1 MSKNKLYTCSYFS
14 KRLVEEGFDVLKLNI
29 PYEENDLRKW
39 SIIVN
44 KTKSNYKM
52 NILITC
58 FKNEETK
65 EFCFKFQ
72 GQRKKEF
79 ILETLTM
86 TMIIAILKRTFEST
100 DENITEDV
108 SKDNSIKGITVTEAE
123 GVK

>member
-1 MSKNKLYTCSYFS
+1 MAKNKLYTLSYFC
-14 KRLVEEGFDVLKLNI
+14 KRIIEQGFDVIKLNI
-29 PYEENDLRKW
+29 PYEKNDLRKW
-39 SIIVN
+39 TIVVN
-44 KTKSNYKM
+44 KHKSDYKM

-86 TMIIAILKRTFEST
+86 NLIIEILKKAMEASNEEESIN
-100 DENITEDV
+100 E
-108 SKDNSIKGITVTEAE
+108 
-123 GVK
+123 

>member
-1 MSKNKLYTCSYFS
+1 MAKNKLYTLSYFC
-14 KRLVEEGFDVLKLNI
+14 KRIIEQGFDVIKLNI
-29 PYEENDLRKW
+29 PYEKNDLRKW
-39 SIIVN
+39 TIVVN
-44 KTKSNYKM
+44 KSKSDYKM

-86 TMIIAILKRTFEST
+86 NLIIEILKKAMET
-100 DENITEDV
+100 DGENISNE
-108 SKDNSIKGITVTEAE
+108 
-123 GVK
+123 